1 MTAIRADA
9 KTLEEANNHH
19 NQLPPHHNTA
29 EPLYDTPVFDGM
41 VSPTYHTV
49 MPSSATVNPPV
60 PPRSHTRPRST
71 PVPNQDL
78 ELPSEYA

>member
-9 KTLEEANNHH
+9 KTLEEANN
-19 NQLPPHHNTA
+19 QLPPHHNTA
-29 EPLYDTPVFDGM
+29 EPLYDTVP
-41 VSPTYHTV
+41 PTHHTV

-60 PPRSHTRPRST
+60 PPRNHTRPRST

-78 ELPSEYA
+78 ELSSEYA